1 MDTRVLTSITATR
14 IILRPHRQS
23 AFEAVHQYSRDPE
36 VVKFMQWG
44 PNSEEQTRDFLS
56 NCIAN
61 QSVDQKT
68 TYDFAVDYEGKLIGS
83 ISLRL
88 SKPGGKLGE
97 IGYCYDKSTWGKG
110 IASEAAEAIMK
121 FGFEDLGL
129 HKISATCDPYNFG
142 SAKVLQKTGMKLE
155 GYLRK
160 HIEMRGSWR
169 DTLLFGT
176 AREDQE
182 ANKKDYRNK
191 QLVAE
196 TVKAAPDQANTV
208 LTSAFGDGVVTRCYL
223 KKGETIAPH
232 TQVLDEYYVVL
243 KGTLRTA
250 EAVWSEGSLVHTPLA
265 VKQSLIEA
273 ETDAEL
279 IVLRLGPAAK

>member
-1 MDTRVLTSITATR
+1 LTSITATR
-14 IILRPHRQS
+14 ITLRPHRQS
-23 AFEAVHQYSRDPE
+23 DFEAVHQYSQDPE
-36 VVKFMQWG
+36 VVRFMQWG
-44 PNSEEQTRDFLS
+44 PNTEEQTRDFLS

-68 TYDFAVDYEGKLIGS
+68 TYDFAVDYEGRLVGS

-155 GYLRK
+155 GYLKK
-160 HIEMRGSWR
+160 HLEMRGSWR

-196 TVKAAPDQANTV
+196 AVKAAPEEASTV
-208 LTSAFGDGVVTRCYL
+208 LTAAFGEGSVTRLHL
-223 KKGETIAPH
+223 KKGDTIAPH
-232 TQVLDEYYVVL
+232 TQVLDEYYVVI
-243 KGTLRTA
+243 KGTLRTP
-250 EAVWSEGSLVHTPLA
+250 EAVWATGSLIHTPMA
-265 VKQSLIEA
+265 VQQGQIEA
-273 ETDAEL
+273 VSDAEM
-279 IVLRLGPAAK
+279 IVLRLGPQAQ